1 MEFSIRNIVK
11 LFCKHEYKDGKCI
24 KCGLEECI

>member
-11 LFCKHEYKDGKCI
+11 LFCKHEYKNDKCI
-24 KCGLEECI
+24 KCGYVR